1 MFADARPLV
10 TLMVVFA
17 APFLAFVSMTAK
29 THPLADAF
37 TDASAVD
44 LYLEKEASLLFW
56 PDYNRKKIFKFT
68 LL

>member
-10 TLMVVFA
+10 TLMVAFA
-17 APFLAFVSMTAK
+17 APFSAFVSTTTK
-29 THPLADAF
+29 TLPPANVF

-44 LYLEKEASLLFW
+44 LHLEKEASLLFW